1 MSPRTPRKPLTLV
14 ALALGLILAA
24 RLGLAST
31 GLAGEG
37 PVLAADIWHPYSC
50 EDPARPGFLTEIAS
64 QALASRGH
72 APSYTVRPWN
82 RAILEAR
89 AGRVDGLIGSPV
101 GELPDFIYPACDLG
115 TSRTTFYVRPGSNWH
130 YAGVES
136 LEGQRVGIVEGYPY
150 GEPLDT
156 EIREHPEHFAKSWGE
171 GAAAINLKA
180 LAAGRVGIVAE
191 DPLTVEEF
199 IQETGQPGLFVAA
212 GALEEALRISVAF
225 QPGSPLART
234 YADDLCAGIKDLE
247 RTGKLK
253 EIIQRYGLTHWP

>member
-14 ALALGLILAA
+14 TLALGLILAA

-72 APSYTVRPWN
+72 DPSYTVRPWS
-82 RAILEAR
+82 RAIMEAR

-101 GELPDFIYPACDLG
+101 GELPDFIYPECNLG
-115 TSRTTFYVRPGSNWH
+115 TSRTTFYVRPGTDWH

-156 EIREHPEHFAKSWGE
+156 EIREHPERFAKSWGE
-171 GAAAINLKA
+171 GAVVINLRA

-191 DPLTVEEF
+191 DPLAVEEF
-199 IQETGQPGLFVAA
+199 LRETGQPGLFVAA

-225 QPGSPLART
+225 QPASPRSKE
-234 YADDLCAGIKDLE
+234 YAADLCAGIKDLE

-253 EIIQRYGLTHWP
+253 EILQRYGLSRWP